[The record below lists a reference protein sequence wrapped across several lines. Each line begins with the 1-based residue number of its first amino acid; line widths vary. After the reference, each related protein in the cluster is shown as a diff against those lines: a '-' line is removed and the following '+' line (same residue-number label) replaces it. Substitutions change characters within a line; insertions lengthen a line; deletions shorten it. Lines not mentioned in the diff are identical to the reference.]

1 MQAKGKGAH
10 DSNTESLQ
18 TTDESLQMPK
28 LTRKNCN
35 IGKKQT
41 YQYKVP
47 EVLYKNPKQQQT
59 HQNSSKQQSMYHTSE
74 LHELPLPCK
83 VCVSDKVARLFK
95 QKIFLYMA
103 KTKTKGK
110 TRQ

>member
-1 MQAKGKGAH
+1 MQVKGKGAH

-41 YQYKVP
+41 Y
-47 EVLYKNPKQQQT
+47 
-59 HQNSSKQQSMYHTSE
+59 
-74 LHELPLPCK
+74 
-83 VCVSDKVARLFK
+83 
-95 QKIFLYMA
+95 
-103 KTKTKGK
+103 
-110 TRQ
+110 